1 MILTQR
7 CDYFDKIV
15 SCKTNKDR
23 SSKMIKRK
31 SFIVALTLAITCIA
45 TSLFAAHPCSFNRR
59 HVPPG
64 WAVCNKCNGAGC
76 VVRNWLG
83 ITKRC
88 EKCNGLGVRKIV
100 RNTPVPPVFH
110 HGHKHHHPKP
120 KMNTP
125 HHSPAKHNPPKK
137 NIKHSSPH
145 KGGKMPSHG
154 KGRR

>member
-1 MILTQR
+1 
-7 CDYFDKIV
+7 
-15 SCKTNKDR
+15 
-23 SSKMIKRK
+23 MIKRR
-31 SFIVALTLAITCIA
+31 SFAVALFLAVSCVA
-45 TSLFAAHPCSFNRR
+45 TSLFAVHPCSFNRR

-100 RNTPVPPVFH
+100 RNMPVPVVIR

-120 KMNTP
+120 EMKATHRP
-125 HHSPAKHNPPKK
+125 PAKFNPPKK
-137 NIKHSSPH
+137 NIRQNIRHSSPP
-145 KGGKMPSHG
+145 KGGKTPMHG
-154 KGRR
+154 SKGRR